1 MRYLEHVPGTKDYT
15 GAEAEHLLHIANTC
29 ASIFELYGYERIILP
44 VLERSDIFLQRSGEE
59 IRSRMYILRDPRGKE
74 ICLRPEMTIS
84 AARAFLERMSSRR
97 LPVRLS
103 YQGDVFRY
111 DKIKEGRYRQFLQAG
126 IECIGSENLIAA
138 DVETVIL
145 ALEVVNKVGIPSFNL
160 LLGDLGLASEFINS
174 LPAPSGVRSHLLQN
188 FWRREAF
195 QHLLKRFA
203 ELAPQGKL
211 TNDSVALELAEMLSS
226 LGEKASH
233 SLVRQI
239 LSLFVEKEIGQRDL
253 DEIAERFLERFISR
267 ENLHLPKESLE
278 AMREYLSISGE
289 PAAVLHRVE
298 KLMQNIGVSPGQAF
312 ENIYRRVDLLKKVGT
327 LPGCVQLDLGFRR
340 GIEYYTG
347 FIFEIHC
354 PDLGSVS
361 QVCGGGRYDGLLSAL
376 GAYKPVPAVGF
387 ALGIDRLHLALKAA
401 PAALKDGPGA
411 LVDAVLAT
419 VGQVPEEIAWQIAQ
433 ICREGGWRVRLEI
446 DHRRLG
452 TILGHASEEE
462 IPFVIIAGE
471 DEIRDR
477 NVRIRDML
485 QHNEHLIPIDALKQ
499 YVQVSVET
507 KKNRDTKVHRYGVP
521 LNEAVR
527 D

>member
-15 GAEAEHLLHIANTC
+15 GAEAELLLHIADTC

-44 VLERSDIFLQRSGEE
+44 ILERSDIFLQRSGEE

-74 ICLRPEMTIS
+74 ICLRPEITIS

-111 DKIKEGRYRQFLQAG
+111 DKIKEGRYRQFMQAG
-126 IECIGSENLIAA
+126 IECIGSENHIAA
-138 DVETVIL
+138 DVETVTL
-145 ALEVVNKVGIPSFNL
+145 ALEVINKLGISGFEL
-160 LLGDLGLASEFINS
+160 LLGDLGLAAEFINS

-188 FWRREAF
+188 FWRRDAF
-195 QHLLKRFA
+195 QHLLKRFT
-203 ELAPQGKL
+203 ELGPQGKL
-211 TNDSVALELAEMLSS
+211 TNDSGGLELAEMLSS
-226 LGEKASH
+226 LGEKTSH
-233 SLVRQI
+233 VLVRQI

-253 DEIAERFLERFISR
+253 DEIAERFLHRFIR
-267 ENLHLPKESLE
+267 GENSYLPQESLQ
-278 AMREYLSISGE
+278 AIQDYLSISGE
-289 PAAVLHRVE
+289 PDAVLHQVE
-298 KLMQNIGVSPGQAF
+298 KLMQNIGVSPGQAL
-312 ENIYRRVDLLKKVGT
+312 ENIYSRVELLKKVGT

-354 PDLGSVS
+354 PELGSVS

-376 GAYKPVPAVGF
+376 GAHRPIPAVGF
-387 ALGIDRLHLALKAA
+387 ALGIDRLNLALGSS
-401 PAALKDGPGA
+401 PTFLKDGSSTP
-411 LVDAVLAT
+411 VDAVLAT
-419 VGQVPEEIAWQIAQ
+419 VGQVPEELAWQIAQ

-452 TILGHASEEE
+452 TILGHASEDE

-471 DEIRDR
+471 DETRDR

-485 QHNEHLIPIDALKQ
+485 RHNEQLIPIDTLKR

-507 KKNRDTKVHRYGVP
+507 KKNKDTNVHPYGAP